1 MGLFTGLVTLPL
13 APVRGIAWIA
23 EQIHQQAMRELADPA
38 VIQQRLDE
46 VAAARESGE
55 ISEEEAAERESEL
68 VSRLLDGGQ
77 AAGGVEV

>member
-1 MGLFTGLVTLPL
+1 MGLFTGVVSLPL
-13 APVRGIAWIA
+13 APVRGIMWIA
-23 EQIHQQAMRELADPA
+23 EQIEKQAMRELADPA

-55 ISEEEAAERESEL
+55 ISEEEADQRESEL

-77 AAGGVEV
+77 TAGGVEV